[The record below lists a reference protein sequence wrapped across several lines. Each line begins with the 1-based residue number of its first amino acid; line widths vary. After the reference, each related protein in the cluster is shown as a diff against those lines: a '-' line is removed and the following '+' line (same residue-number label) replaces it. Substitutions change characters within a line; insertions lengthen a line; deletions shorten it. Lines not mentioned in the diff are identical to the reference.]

1 MNHPYPPL
9 VDKLLTLDMPDL
21 HGVRDYLALGL
32 GSEHIPDLI
41 RLATDEPL
49 RWDEDSEEP
58 VLWGPIHAWFALGQL
73 RAEAAIEPLLTQFW
87 HIDDDDDEWAQE
99 EMPRVFA
106 QIGPA
111 AVPALAAYLM
121 DGQHGK
127 YASATAGEALREIGE
142 QYPETRAACAAA
154 LTRRLEDFENND
166 EGVNAFLISGLVELE
181 ARDALP
187 LIERAFAS
195 GRVDEMVRGDWED
208 IQIEL
213 GLKTER
219 EHPRKPNPF
228 SMLLPPL
235 LRPRVAD
242 SPRPVREDI
251 RQWNEKVEAQKQAKA
266 LTQAQQITRRE
277 ENKRRKRRK
286 K

>member
-1 MNHPYPPL
+1 MSLPYLPP
-9 VDKLLTLDMPDL
+9 VDQLLTLDMPDL
-21 HGVRDYLALGL
+21 HGVRDYLGLGL
-32 GSEHIPDLI
+32 GLEHIPDLI

-49 RWDEDSEEP
+49 RWGEDSEEP
-58 VLWGPIHAWFALGQL
+58 ALWGPLHAWFALGQL
-73 RAEAAIEPLLTQFW
+73 RAEAAVEPLLTQFW

-99 EMPRVFA
+99 EMPGVFA

-111 AVPALAAYLM
+111 AVPALAAYLT
-121 DGQHGK
+121 DGRHGK
-127 YASATAGEALREIGE
+127 YASATAAEALHAMGG
-142 QYPETRAACAAA
+142 QYPEARAACAAA

-166 EGVNAFLISGLVELE
+166 EGLNAFLISDLVELE
-181 ARDALP
+181 AREALP
-187 LIERAFAS
+187 LIERVFAS
-195 GRVDEMVRGDWED
+195 ERVDEMVRGDWED

-219 EHPRKPNPF
+219 EHPRKPNPL

-235 LRPRVAD
+235 LRPSATD
-242 SPRPVREDI
+242 SPRPVRKDI

-266 LTQAQQITRRE
+266 LAQAQQITRRE